1 MAMEEQTSQLK
12 HDLIM
17 RIKSSNNI
25 EFLNAL
31 KALLD
36 SSEQELFKWSDKQKK
51 SISIGREEFVNGEA
65 LSNEDVLSNAKEW
78 LKKK

>member
-1 MAMEEQTSQLK
+1 
-12 HDLIM
+12 M